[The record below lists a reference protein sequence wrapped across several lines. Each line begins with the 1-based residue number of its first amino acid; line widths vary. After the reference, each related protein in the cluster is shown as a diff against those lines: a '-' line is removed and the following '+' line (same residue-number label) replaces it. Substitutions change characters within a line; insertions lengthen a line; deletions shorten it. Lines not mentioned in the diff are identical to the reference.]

1 MLREELNQFTGTE
14 NYYKHWL
21 GKIVYT
27 DGVKYLADKAEAHWL
42 IDLIAS
48 YQPTIKNVPFQV
60 WVLKVNADKSAE
72 VTMHADADKPALIRQ
87 AIKYTTFPLDEI
99 KLWLIDGVLI
109 LPSEY

>member
-1 MLREELNQFTGTE
+1 MLIEELNQFTGTE

-27 DGVKYLADKAEAHWL
+27 DGVKYLADKADAYWL

-48 YQPTIKNVPFQV
+48 YQPTIKNVPFQI

-72 VTMHADADKPALIRQ
+72 ITMHADTNEPILVKQ
-87 AIKYTTFPLDEI
+87 SIKQTAFPLDEI
-99 KLWLIDGVLI
+99 KLWLIDSVLI

>member
-1 MLREELNQFTGTE
+1 MLIEELNQFTGTE

-21 GKIVYT
+21 GQIVYT
-27 DGVKYLADKAEAHWL
+27 DGVKYLVDKAGAYWL
-42 IDLIAS
+42 IDVIAS

-72 VTMHADADKPALIRQ
+72 ATMYADADKPVLVKQ

>member
-1 MLREELNQFTGTE
+1 MLKEELNQFAGTE
-14 NYYKHWL
+14 HYYKHWL
-21 GKIVYT
+21 GKIVFT
-27 DGVKYLADKAEAHWL
+27 DGVKYLADKADAYWL

-60 WVLKVNADKSAE
+60 WVLKVNADKTAE
-72 VTMHADADKPALIRQ
+72 ATMHADADKPALIKQ
-87 AIKYTTFPLDEI
+87 VIKYTTFPLNEI